1 LFQPNFYIFA
11 KQIIVMKKKFL
22 VIFFASFLT
31 QAQQIDSLKTETSI
45 LENKEVQSYKINSDL
60 SFEYKKPRF
69 WEFINRLPKDF
80 STMGSLVVQKNNL
93 IFGGISVVSTVAL
106 LPVDQKIIDN
116 SRQLGQQIGIEDGH
130 DYFGPLKFIPRKIN
144 GGIYNLGNGFT
155 SILLAGGIL
164 TFGLI
169 EKDYRAIHTASEVG
183 EGLLASGVFVQTIKR
198 ITGRE
203 SPFVAEEYGHKG
215 GDWNPFPSFNAYATA
230 TPAYDAVPSGHLS
243 TFMTTF
249 VIISENYKEKKWI
262 KPVGYSMMGLLCFE
276 MLQSKV
282 HWASDYPIAVFM
294 GYIVGK
300 SIVKNRIVEK
310 TTKIIGDHQNFKP
323 KFNYSFNSDRNFTL
337 AGMSITF

>member
-1 LFQPNFYIFA
+1 
-11 KQIIVMKKKFL
+11 MKKYFL

-31 QAQQIDSLKTETSI
+31 HAQQIDSLKTETSI
-45 LENKEVQSYKINSDL
+45 LENKDIQSYKINSDL

-80 STMGSLVVQKNNL
+80 GTMGNLVVQKNNL
-93 IFGGISVVSTVAL
+93 IFGGIAIGSTLAL

-116 SRQLGQQIGIEDGH
+116 SRILGEKVGLDESHQYSG
-130 DYFGPLKFIPRKIN
+130 FLNSVPAKIN
-144 GGIYNLGNGFT
+144 SGIYHFGNGFT
-155 SILLAGGIL
+155 AIAIGAGLL

-169 EKDYRAIHTASEVG
+169 EKDYRAINTASEIG
-183 EGLLASGVFVQTIKR
+183 EGLIASGVFVQTIKR

-203 SPFVAEEYGHKG
+203 SPFIAEKNGNKG
-215 GDWNPFPSFNAYATA
+215 GDWNPFPSFKAYASQ
-230 TPAYDAVPSGHLS
+230 TPYYDAVPSGHLT

-276 MLQSKV
+276 MMQSKV
-282 HWASDYPIAVFM
+282 HWASDYPLAIFM

-310 TTKIIGDHQNFKP
+310 TTKTIGEHQNFKP
-323 KFNYSFNSDRNFTL
+323 KFNYSFSSDRNYTL
-337 AGMSITF
+337 AGMNITF